1 MTSRLVT
8 RGFVPTMLS
17 SCACLLSAI
26 VCEFDSDLCHFDVDK
41 IFVQS
46 PPGEDIFL
54 HELAQRLWQSFCQP
68 SSTQQEF
75 VQSEA
80 SLPYEVGSS
89 NDAS

>member
-26 VCEFDSDLCHFDVDK
+26 VCEFDSDL
-41 IFVQS
+41 S